1 MSVCVLE
8 CVPDSLNSVCE
19 VRLMYTAAVRV
30 MMAARS
36 LCAVGVDWV
45 LHGVSLHPG

>member
-19 VRLMYTAAVRV
+19 VCLMYTAAVRV
-30 MMAARS
+30 MMAARR

>member
-19 VRLMYTAAVRV
+19 VRLIYTAAVSYDGCEE
-30 MMAARS
+30 S
-36 LCAVGVDWV
+36 LCCGR
-45 LHGVSLHPG
+45 